1 MSNIDIEYKK
11 STSNEQTKQKALPK
25 EDKYGDD
32 NMFEP
37 WSDINIFFPIA
48 QQLIDP
54 LYYMGFTPN
63 MVTILSTI
71 FTFLSIYFLHLGK
84 RTHAFFSYIFGYI
97 LDCVDGRMARKYS
110 MGTDIGMAL
119 DCTSDNITNGILFA
133 YLLCNRPLNL
143 SNIIIISSIATM
155 SYMLS
160 ISYGINEAIASYEA
174 TGSDNFYERR
184 KTQLGGKGCG
194 IEYLLYQLF
203 IFINKTSYQ
212 TYRGFFETF
221 NKEKIFSWLN
231 ILKHFGPGNYC
242 LFIGILLL
250 YV

>member
-1 MSNIDIEYKK
+1 MGLTPNHITYLSTFCTLLSVYYVSIKEYKY
-11 STSNEQTKQKALPK
+11 A
-25 EDKYGDD
+25 
-32 NMFEP
+32 
-37 WSDINIFFPIA
+37 A
-48 QQLIDP
+48 CA
-54 LYYMGFTPN
+54 
-63 MVTILSTI
+63 
-71 FTFLSIYFLHLGK
+71 YF
-84 RTHAFFSYIFGYI
+84 IGY
-97 LDCVDGRMARKYS
+97 LFDCIDGRMARKYS
-110 MGTDIGMAL
+110 MGTDIGMVL